1 VENLL
6 DNPENIKPGG
16 ELREISILMA
26 DLRGFSS
33 TAEILNPELTLQ
45 LLNLFIEKMTDVIQ
59 KYEGTINEVL
69 GDALLVLFGAPF
81 YKEDHADRAIACAI
95 EMQNQ
100 IDPLNDLLRVMQL
113 PPVRMGIGINSGE
126 VIVGNIGS
134 RKRLKYGVVGRNVN
148 LTARIESYT
157 VGYQILISEQT
168 FHNVSSELTV
178 EKVIKVNPKGV
189 KQPVHLF
196 DVTGINGIFDVE
208 LHLPDRSLKI
218 LKSPLKITFEV
229 LDDSETIKKEKYGE
243 IANIS
248 SFEAELITTEQFR
261 VYSNLKLKMTSKCG
275 AQIVET
281 VHAKVINKISNGY
294 VIVFTSHFS
303 MLNKFIEACST

>member
-1 VENLL
+1 
-6 DNPENIKPGG
+6 
-16 ELREISILMA
+16 MA

-33 TAEILNPELTLQ
+33 TAETLTPGLTLQ

-69 GDALLVLFGAPF
+69 GDALLVFFGAPF

-100 IDPLNDLLRVMQL
+100 IDPLNNLLRVMQL

-157 VGYQILISEQT
+157 VGYQILLSEQT
-168 FHNVSSELTV
+168 FQSVTGKLQV

-189 KQPVHLF
+189 KKPVHLF
-196 DVTGINGIFDVE
+196 DVRGITGIFNVD
-208 LHLPDRSLKI
+208 LHLPDLSLK
-218 LKSPLKITFEV
+218 LLTQPLSITYEV
-229 LDDSETIKKEKYGE
+229 LDDSETVKKEKYGE
-243 IANIS
+243 IINIS
-248 SFEAELITTEQFR
+248 SYEAELITSEQFR
-261 VYSNLKLKMTSKCG
+261 IYSNLKMKMTSKCG
-275 AQIVET
+275 VHFVET
-281 VHAKVINKISNGY
+281 VHAKVVNKISNGY